1 MQSNSSSN
9 TTEGWQ
15 ARKNILVSVL
25 VKDAHSL
32 HPEIPPQAT
41 YLRLI
46 LAHVCKE
53 ISQKRS

>member
-1 MQSNSSSN
+1 MQSNSNSN
-9 TTEGWQ
+9 ATGRWQ
-15 ARKNILVSVL
+15 VSKNTLVSVL